1 MSEKLNKY
9 RIKER
14 LVRGFV
20 IASGIPAAVAAVALV
35 AMIIVAMRYSNALKV
50 YGFAQGDVGKAMTY
64 FAESRSTM
72 RGVIGYDD
80 EAVIES
86 LKVSHT
92 ESIEN
97 FTSSFEA
104 LEKAMVSEENKKVY
118 ADISSK
124 LPAYW
129 ALDSEIITQG
139 GVTDREQCAIAQ
151 ARAINELAPLYE
163 DINDDLI
170 EIMDIKVDRGNNT
183 STILTVVCIVLGI
196 AIAVIILIAI
206 FTSIKLGRNIAENI
220 SAPLSQLSDRLE
232 LFAEGDLSTPFPET
246 QSDDEVADIIASA
259 KDMSETLIFVI
270 YDLEYI
276 LGEMSNSNFVIR
288 SKDSE
293 RYKGEFRQI
302 FDSLKQLRDNM
313 VDTLRYIGM
322 SSEQVSAGSSN
333 LADTSQSLA
342 EGATEQAGAVQE
354 LHATI
359 TTISEAAR
367 TAAASAED
375 AYRQSQEYANVAE
388 RSSGDMNEMV
398 EAMSRISEA
407 SHKIGNIIS
416 EIENIASET
425 NMLSLN
431 ASIEAAR
438 AGEAGR
444 GFSVV
449 ADQIRQLAEQSSK
462 SAVDTRALIEGTMRE
477 VENGNKVAERA
488 VESLAIVVEG
498 IRKVADSS
506 KELST
511 ISSNQMATMKEAEL
525 GVDQISDVIQTNA
538 AVAEESSATSEELSA
553 QAVSLDELIAKF
565 ELPEK

>member
-1 MSEKLNKY
+1 MYEKLNKY

-20 IASGIPAAVAAVALV
+20 VASGIPALVAMVALTAMIVVAAV
-35 AMIIVAMRYSNALKV
+35 YSGALKD

-86 LKVSHT
+86 LKASHT
-92 ESIEN
+92 ASIEN
-97 FTSSFEA
+97 FTASFAA

-118 ADISSK
+118 ADINSK

-129 ALDSEIITQG
+129 ALDNEIIVQG

-151 ARAINELAPLYE
+151 ERAIKELAPLYE

-170 EIMDIKVDRGNNT
+170 EIMDIKVDRGNST
-183 STILTVVCIVLGI
+183 STTLKVVCIVLAI
-196 AIAVIILIAI
+196 VIAVIIFVAI
-206 FTSIKLGRNIAENI
+206 FTSIRLGRHIAENI
-220 SAPLSQLSDRLE
+220 AAPLSQLSGRLE
-232 LFAEGDLSTPFPET
+232 LFAEGDLSSPFPDT
-246 QSDDEVADIIASA
+246 QANDEVSDIIGSA
-259 KDMSETLIFVI
+259 KDMAETLMFVI

-276 LGEMSNSNFVIR
+276 LGEMSNSNFVVR

-293 RYKGEFRQI
+293 RYKGEFSQI

-367 TAAASAED
+367 RAADSAED
-375 AYRQSQEYANVAE
+375 AYRQPQEYANVAD
-388 RSSGDMNEMV
+388 RSSDDMKEMV

-462 SAVDTRALIEGTMRE
+462 SAVDTRALIEGTMKE
-477 VENGNKVAERA
+477 VENGNKVAGRA
-488 VESLAIVVEG
+488 VESLAVVVEG

-511 ISSNQMATMKEAEL
+511 ISSNQMATMREAEL

-553 QAVSLDELIAKF
+553 QAISLDELIAKF
-565 ELPEK
+565 ALPEK

>member
-1 MSEKLNKY
+1 MYEKLNKY

-20 IASGIPAAVAAVALV
+20 IASGVPALV
-35 AMIIVAMRYSNALKV
+35 AVVALIAMIVVAMRYSNALQV

-64 FAESRSTM
+64 FAETRSTM

-80 EAVIES
+80 EAIIES
-86 LKVSHT
+86 LKASHA
-92 ESIEN
+92 ESIQN
-97 FTSSFEA
+97 FTASFEA
-104 LEKAMVSEENKKVY
+104 LESSMVSAENKKVY
-118 ADISSK
+118 ADISAK

-129 ALDSEIITQG
+129 ALDDEIITQG

-151 ARAINELAPLYE
+151 ERAINELAPLYTE
-163 DINDDLI
+163 INDELI
-170 EIMDIKVDRGNNT
+170 AMMDIKVERGDAI
-183 STILTVVCIVLGI
+183 SDGLTLVCIVL
-196 AIAVIILIAI
+196 AVLIAVIIMIAI
-206 FTSIKLGRNIAENI
+206 STSIRLGRYIAENI
-220 SAPLSQLSDRLE
+220 SAPLNRLKDRLE
-232 LFAEGDLSTPFPET
+232 QFAEGDLTSPFPEV
-246 QSDDEVADIIASA
+246 QLDDEVADSIRSA
-259 KDMSETLIFVI
+259 KEMSETLIFVI

-276 LGEMSNSNFVIR
+276 LGEMANANYAIR
-288 SKDSE
+288 SKDGD

-313 VDTLRYIGM
+313 IDTLRYIGM

-359 TTISEAAR
+359 TTIAEAAR

-375 AYRQSQEYANVAE
+375 AYRQSREYADVAD
-388 RSSGDMNEMV
+388 RSSDDMKEMV
-398 EAMSRISEA
+398 EAMARISEA

-462 SAVDTRALIEGTMRE
+462 SAVDTRALIEGTMKE

-488 VESLAIVVEG
+488 VASLATVVEG

-506 KELST
+506 KELSS
-511 ISSNQMATMKEAEL
+511 ISSSQMATMKEAEL

-553 QAVSLDELIAKF
+553 QAISLDELIAKF
-565 ELPEK
+565 TLPPK